1 MQNDISVIMPCHY
14 KHYHFLDKLLGYYNI
29 QTLLPKEI
37 IIVLS
42 ESEKINENEIN
53 KLDKNYNFQ
62 LIIIKKTGISNA
74 GNSRYIGAIEAT
86 SSIIVFQ
93 DVDDLPHI
101 QRLECVNYY
110 FNKYPN
116 INHICHSYSRRT
128 LYGKYNINNIPI
140 EIINYNI
147 FNDANKMERYKL
159 TNGNISIRKEV
170 LFNVEWIRDKLRG
183 QDVALNKNIY
193 KVYKIFLMIKVPL
206 YIYRQEYTTKF
217 LVKK

>member
-1 MQNDISVIMPCHY
+1 MQNDVSVIIPCHY
-14 KHYHFLDKLLGYYNI
+14 KHYYFLDKLLGYYNI
-29 QTLLPKEI
+29 QTLIPKEV

-42 ESEKINENEIN
+42 ESEKISENDIN

-62 LIIIKKTGISNA
+62 LIIIKIKGISNA
-74 GNSRYIGAIEAT
+74 GNSRYIGTNESN

-93 DVDDLPHI
+93 DADDLPHI
-101 QRLECVNYY
+101 QRLECINYY

-116 INHICHSYSRRT
+116 INHICHAYSRKT
-128 LYGKYNINNIPI
+128 IFSKYNVNNVPI

-159 TNGNISIRKEV
+159 TNGNIAIRKEIIS
-170 LFNVEWIRDKLRG
+170 NIEWIKNKQRG
-183 QDVALNKNIY
+183 QDVALNKNIF
-193 KVYKIFLMIKVPL
+193 KVYNKFLMIKVPL